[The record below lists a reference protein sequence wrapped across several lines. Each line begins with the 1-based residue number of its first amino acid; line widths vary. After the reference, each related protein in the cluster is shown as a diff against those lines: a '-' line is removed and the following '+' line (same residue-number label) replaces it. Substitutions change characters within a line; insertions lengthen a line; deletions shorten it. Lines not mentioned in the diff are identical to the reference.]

1 MLKDP
6 YADALGGM
14 PPGNRDGGV
23 AVKDGLFGIIAKE
36 LELFS
41 RYKIK
46 PIFVFDGI
54 VPPLQHQMFQQS
66 SQQQLD
72 QAWTLSA
79 NGRDSEAQ
87 KAFAV
92 ATSRINS
99 DICHF
104 AFHFL
109 KSKGFEVIRAPY
121 FASAQLAYM
130 AANNLCQ
137 VVYGPPGLLLYGV
150 KSVVLQMDFQKNKA
164 EWVSLDHVL
173 SKWYINREQFIDAC
187 LLAGT
192 EYCLTYPY
200 LNLDQFRGDNQPA
213 AAAHHAGAFS
223 FETAIEFIRQ
233 VPLNSWMQTFPT
245 DDMRNDHVEGYCVC
259 KLLLCYTPVLNTI
272 DLEVRPLSCGSGHA
286 NPHLCPPGENTPQ
299 MTINNPDGT
308 QTPSP
313 MPISFPPTHV
323 CPSDMST
330 VLGERLPMTVYE
342 LLMMGFISSRL
353 PLVLATGVWC
363 DRQSPLID
371 SKEYRSLL
379 IDLTNEYRTKA
390 LGIMA
395 EKLNPAL
402 RDRPIICTAYW
413 EVGELAQSQ
422 QQQQSAQGAP
432 PMGAT
437 PTTNRAHL
445 LYTLNRE
452 DPNLRRIRIPRV
464 KGLRWMF
471 TKADLEAE
479 MRRQGAKTVDLRFCL
494 QWHANEFQRD
504 GPLVANLRN
513 PNGPRAQPKDLNSL
527 SALVHFQLLE
537 SLEYFSEDGGMTVL
551 GDVLK
556 DTPSRFQEPTLFA
569 LELMKFGVLTG
580 DPFEPVDGSEFPVA
594 VRYPKIETAT
604 EKQKS
609 ITLLSRVASLIPMKL
624 KNDLWDTTVEFDLA
638 AFHSLVRLFKRTLR
652 VLCESCLAEDLIE
665 NKSLIKMLPNNTFS
679 PNGPLP
685 SDLDASGQR
694 LPYHREPRVAEV
706 GPSPVLPVFMLP
718 RTCMGIVM
726 KYFMEWEAP
735 QTRKPMSA
743 AEKRAAFDENLRK
756 KFACCVDPMKNLGVA
771 LEFWAEVKRCIVD
784 ISDQLGAEEM
794 KQDVVKAD
802 MLLSDKRVM
811 MSI

>member
-1 MLKDP
+1 MRVRQLQTTLQDQGMIQQISMDQLSDMKMALDATFWLRSIQMLKDP

-14 PPGNRDGGV
+14 PPG
-23 AVKDGLFGIIAKE
+23 LFGIIAKE

-41 RYKIK
+41 HYKIK

-150 KSVVLQMDFQKNKA
+150 KSVLLQMDFQKNKA

-200 LNLDQFRGDNQPA
+200 LNLDQFRGENQLP

-272 DLEVRPLSCGSGHA
+272 DLEVRPLSCG
-286 NPHLCPPGENTPQ
+286 
-299 MTINNPDGT
+299 
-308 QTPSP
+308 
-313 MPISFPPTHV
+313 
-323 CPSDMST
+323 DMST
-330 VLGERLPMTVYE
+330 VFGDRLPVTVYE

-395 EKLNPAL
+395 DKLNPAL
-402 RDRPIICTAYW
+402 RDRPVICTAYW
-413 EVGELAQSQ
+413 
-422 QQQQSAQGAP
+422 
-432 PMGAT
+432 
-437 PTTNRAHL
+437 
-445 LYTLNRE
+445 E
-452 DPNLRRIRIPRV
+452 DPNLRRIRIPHLKRL
-464 KGLRWMF
+464 KWMF
-471 TKADLEAE
+471 TKAELEAE

-494 QWHANEFQRD
+494 QWHANEFQHD
-504 GPLVANLRN
+504 GPLVTKLRN
-513 PNGPRAQPKDLNSL
+513 STAAGPRAQPKDLNSL

-580 DPFEPVDGSEFPVA
+580 DPFEPVDGSSFPAA
-594 VRYPKIETAT
+594 VGYPKIDTVSD
-604 EKQKS
+604 KQKS
-609 ITLLSRVASLIPMKL
+609 ITLLSRVVSLVPMKL

-638 AFHSLVRLFKRTLR
+638 AFHSLLRLFKRTLR
-652 VLCESCLAEDLIE
+652 VLCESCLADDLIE
-665 NKSLIKMLPNNTFS
+665 NKSLIKILPNNTFS

-685 SDLDASGQR
+685 SDLNANGER
-694 LPYHREPRVAEV
+694 LPYHREHRVAEV

-735 QTRKPMSA
+735 QTRKPMSG
-743 AEKRAAFDENLRK
+743 AEKRATFDENLRK
-756 KFACCVDPMKNLGVA
+756 KFACCVDPMKDLGVA

-802 MLLSDKRVM
+802 ILLSEKRVM
-811 MSI
+811 MNI